1 MKLDIGRRFANF
13 HRLSILSM
21 PLFVSV
27 ESFAEI
33 SDSVC
38 VGQKWGDD
46 ERVILFVKMV
56 GERPLSDQLVD
67 RLKLAIRQQLS
78 ARHVPAIIMQ
88 IADIPVLLSCVEQ
101 LGRTG
106 GSCFDPK
113 RFFFQSPES
122 QFMTKIARFVPKLV
136 VCFSFCS
143 SGIEFSRFGT
153 FPSTVCR
160 MLLLKRRVLSPLLD
174 V

>member
-1 MKLDIGRRFANF
+1 MKLDIGRRFRNLCKF
-13 HRLSILSM
+13 SILSM
-21 PLFVSV
+21 LFVFFSV

-78 ARHVPAIIMQ
+78 ARHVPAVIMQ
-88 IADIPVLLSCVEQ
+88 IADIPVRYHASSSWVRP
-101 LGRTG
+101 GVPTRTLCG
-106 GSCFDPK
+106 PF
-113 RFFFQSPES
+113 
-122 QFMTKIARFVPKLV
+122 PKLTKPV
-136 VCFSFCS
+136 YDRKSDLW
-143 SGIEFSRFGT
+143 
-153 FPSTVCR
+153 PS
-160 MLLLKRRVLSPLLD
+160 
-174 V
+174 